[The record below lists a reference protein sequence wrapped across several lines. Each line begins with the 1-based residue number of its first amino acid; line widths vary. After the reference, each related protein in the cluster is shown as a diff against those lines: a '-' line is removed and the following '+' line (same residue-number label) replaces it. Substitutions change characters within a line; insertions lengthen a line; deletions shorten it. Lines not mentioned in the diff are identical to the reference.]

1 MKKKHNSWRSAL
13 SMLLAM
19 LMLVGQFGGVF
30 AAEAEEEKPLYVA
43 IGESMTNGFGI
54 PEYYGK
60 ANTENDYQSWWE
72 LVLDYSKQHL
82 MFDEEAIE
90 NSANAYDKESGRNW
104 GYGRNVT
111 DAYPALV
118 GEGLE
123 ELTGED
129 WEVRQMAISSMRPED
144 FHWILDEEYPIYD
157 TVDDGGADHYSK
169 QDYYVE
175 AAFGRNAYSHVDENG
190 DGKVDRETT
199 KSEQLA
205 IVKAARNELRDQYQ
219 KAFAE
224 AEYVSLHLGTHSFTS
239 TTAETIWGLVGLTN
253 PGDVDAMLARDFNID
268 ELLSSMKREDMRPV
282 YDQIMKE
289 VDDYLKANVT
299 EPLYSNVVK
308 PMTHVLSYAT
318 LSFLIHYDE
327 CLDHI
332 RELNSD
338 AQLIVISMP
347 NVMNGMVLDMG
358 GSKIDL
364 GELYDIP
371 LTFLNTYRAGDWDD
385 QQFDYIYVD
394 VENIDFGI
402 DALARGVDK
411 DGNRIPANAEGY
423 EGANEVFRA
432 AILEQLRDQSGGM
445 IDYAMA
451 SVQEYTG
458 LNFEDFV
465 LEYIVADEER
475 REAMRVDFVDKF
487 VTNAS
492 GGQLSYPLLCSIYKG
507 IAQSEDVPP
516 VFDMLDTLYVN
527 IKDIPVEALGEAL
540 GDLKDYAP
548 AIKEG
553 VPVLVE
559 NLLYSDTPL
568 WMGIDICDRIYYES
582 MVIARDSLSEDGC
595 IDGEIF
601 MQAIGGGMGSL
612 LTTLLGE
619 LMGVDENGQP
629 LELSEGS
636 KTILYVTDRL
646 LIQNGQGIHPSERGH
661 QQVAEAVIAAVKENS
676 TTKVQI
682 SSAIETYIEENREQL
697 ADEVYNWLLT
707 NPEKVIAILN
717 GAETSEEEQ
726 IMLGIIVYIYNN
738 FGGQEYIDKH
748 LDAMKA
754 DPAGTIDQLVDLV
767 LTHGDNAYR
776 LVKTYLIAAELTPE
790 DYENAFEYLVEV
802 LKEYGPG
809 IAQGIYDW
817 AESEGYIAE
826 IEKAVEEFTG
836 IVEEDVVAFVETVQP
851 KIEKAIAELEKFIA
865 EKEAQSAEL
874 KAKLETEIVPEI
886 ERLNA
891 ELKEKKAQYDV
902 VMAHIDE
909 YHPEEKEAVINA
921 LKAEIAELEAQIAND
936 EAIKAQIEE
945 AVNNISEEAE
955 DVKAVAKEIEAKIAE
970 LGKEAEKL
978 AVVSEE
984 LIKAVEKLAKVSV
997 ENIDEATVEEE
1008 ISAIIADLQTAA
1020 EEMLR
1025 TLKDAWTF
1033 TELGTGIAN
1042 AAIKLGESLQT
1053 KAEKYEEVIG
1063 PEVEAVVNELTKLVD
1078 GSTPEAT
1085 VILEAMLG
1093 DVKELAS
1100 ISEEL
1105 AKEIADVAE
1114 VTVKEAE
1121 KLVKVIAEEVEKS
1134 VKYLENAVK
1143 TAYLN
1148 AITGEYVYTKDAYY
1162 VNLGDSIGK
1171 GENNYAEKVA
1181 AELGLEE
1188 EYKDY
1193 SYENFRT
1200 EDFRYILDED
1210 YEGDAY
1216 SKAVVGNNREALRK
1230 EITAEL
1236 RKADFITVGTGNLTP
1251 FVMAQIAKS
1260 LEKNSEPYE
1269 MDWAKLVGEDHVQY
1283 VEMALAEV
1291 EKYINETELPEIPY
1305 ANIIGNY
1312 INTDIREIVMTAAE
1326 SYAYAYAG
1334 FAFNYTELA
1343 NVIHEINPEAEVV
1356 LVGSYN
1362 ALDGL
1367 EMDGTNFGEYV
1378 DYLVELMDMQFTA
1391 YGMLTD
1397 KTTFVEVNET
1407 KVEKPVASITDL
1419 VMSIIPQLDL
1429 GLPSFVTSIIQ
1440 NMIGTDG
1447 AELNPSEEGH
1457 EYIKE
1462 QIFDAMSVTYGGGL
1476 GDVNLDGEV
1485 DAKDATQILRYVN
1498 AKTSVFTTY
1507 KGHKAELAKAL
1518 ADVDYYPGIE
1528 ARDATQI
1535 LRYCNAKTNTIEGRQ

>member
-1 MKKKHNSWRSAL
+1 MKGQLKKITALLLAVLMIMGTVGTVFAGEVSEEPKKKI
-13 SMLLAM
+13 
-19 LMLVGQFGGVF
+19 LVSFGD
-30 AAEAEEEKPLYVA
+30 
-43 IGESMTNGFGI
+43 SMTNGFGL
-54 PEYYGK
+54 EESEEH
-60 ANTENDYQSWWE
+60 TEE
-72 LVLDYSKQHL
+72 TL
-82 MFDEEAIE
+82 FDQPFG
-90 NSANAYDKESGRNW
+90 YDSSVHN
-104 GYGRNVT
+104 GYLEIST
-111 DAYPALV
+111 EAYPWKVSQEYGWDLIQLAVSGARAEDFHYILDFDYENGVAGEYKGDVWTMDRIINDQNRWSSKDEDNNKEFDIYGLDSPYAQRDWSGEWSETNNWDVTNVAKVYQESVKNADVISLALGNCNLGVFLFGIVASSFGVFGNSDDYPYATFENAIKDLDAETQASLTAMYVKLQERVHGLISDQKLADKLLNAVTYTLVSYILNYTGLVDRIIELNPDAEIVIV
-118 GEGLE
+118 GMMNTICGAKFKLE
-123 ELTGED
+123 DGTIIDLGEDIMVEVIDPINNFMTTYPTYKQLTGEYSEASFYYAESD
-129 WEVRQMAISSMRPED
+129 SVETIVETFKTLNIRENTVMRDRYVKDFLGDLGKFFPDGYGPVEFTYKDVAAYEDAVAVFEEDNTKLNDYVDEVGEAKAKSIAMYLAFEKALIASTESPITLSAIEA
-144 FHWILDEEYPIYD
+144 FT
-157 TVDDGGADHYSK
+157 TVDGGADVFGALIV
-169 QDYYVE
+169 DY
-175 AAFGRNAYSHVDENG
+175 RTNL
-190 DGKVDRETT
+190 ETT
-199 KSEQLA
+199 IRAINAKEEEEKKAAEEKGEEYVGAMEALGTA
-205 IVKAARNELRDQYQ
+205 IVTEKVTPLITARATELFMSGPPYNTSIEIAKAAAYNEIINNEEIM
-219 KAFAE
+219 KPIKEE
-224 AEYVSLHLGTHSFTS
+224 ASARV
-239 TTAETIWGLVGLTN
+239 ATIYGYYYT
-253 PGDVDAMLARDFNID
+253 P
-268 ELLSSMKREDMRPV
+268 ELLSAALLSDEAVSGLLNAYTRMMFGDGLSSHPSSYGHDQLTAAFLEAYDGKYTAFDKVEDDMIHPAL
-282 YDQIMKE
+282 DELKE
-289 VDDYLKANVT
+289 YYLNNKSEVNDKIYNY
-299 EPLYSNVVK
+299 L
-308 PMTHVLSYAT
+308 
-318 LSFLIHYDE
+318 
-327 CLDHI
+327 
-332 RELNSD
+332 LNN
-338 AQLIVISMP
+338 P
-347 NVMNGMVLDMG
+347 
-358 GSKIDL
+358 
-364 GELYDIP
+364 E
-371 LTFLNTYRAGDWDD
+371 T
-385 QQFDYIYVD
+385 
-394 VENIDFGI
+394 
-402 DALARGVDK
+402 
-411 DGNRIPANAEGY
+411 
-423 EGANEVFRA
+423 
-432 AILEQLRDQSGGM
+432 
-445 IDYAMA
+445 
-451 SVQEYTG
+451 
-458 LNFEDFV
+458 
-465 LEYIVADEER
+465 
-475 REAMRVDFVDKF
+475 
-487 VTNAS
+487 
-492 GGQLSYPLLCSIYKG
+492 
-507 IAQSEDVPP
+507 
-516 VFDMLDTLYVN
+516 
-527 IKDIPVEALGEAL
+527 
-540 GDLKDYAP
+540 
-548 AIKEG
+548 
-553 VPVLVE
+553 
-559 NLLYSDTPL
+559 
-568 WMGIDICDRIYYES
+568 
-582 MVIARDSLSEDGC
+582 VIA
-595 IDGEIF
+595 F
-601 MQAIGGGMGSL
+601 
-612 LTTLLGE
+612 
-619 LMGVDENGQP
+619 
-629 LELSEGS
+629 
-636 KTILYVTDRL
+636 
-646 LIQNGQGIHPSERGH
+646 
-661 QQVAEAVIAAVKENS
+661 
-676 TTKVQI
+676 
-682 SSAIETYIEENREQL
+682 IEENQG
-697 ADEVYNWLLT
+697 
-707 NPEKVIAILN
+707 NPDRMKAGIAVM
-717 GAETSEEEQ
+717 A
-726 IMLGIIVYIYNN
+726 YAYDYY
-738 FGGQEYIDKH
+738 GGQEAVDKM
-748 LDAMKA
+748 LA
-754 DPAGTIDQLVDLV
+754 DPEGTFNTLVDLV